1 MINTWATCYSYQ
13 HAFRIK
19 QPTFNGSIKVTVG
32 GKELDIRVSTLTTQ
46 YGEKVVLRIL
56 DSNAVLLKLEDT
68 GLKKMMILM
77 RHQLT

>member
-1 MINTWATCYSYQ
+1 MEN
-13 HAFRIK
+13 
-19 QPTFNGSIKVTVG
+19 IKVTVG